1 MSKLVLKTIF
11 STLAVMFGI
20 AFIFFGVMSLAA
32 PGAMLEFS
40 DGIGLQ
46 RLSAAYSVSI
56 YERSG
61 RVNDLANAVERNYYA
76 EEYSV
81 AAELGVKLREAK
93 SFQEYCALRDRLDS
107 EDLITSGRVGNYEQ
121 YITGIISV
129 SLYRSGQKEKAVEV
143 AFSAL
148 KGEFPANNSVEYL
161 ADAVLAEQDSE
172 YCRILLDNL
181 GKLQVEDTEQRESLE
196 TLEGLLRKEIN
207 D

>member
-46 RLSAAYSVSI
+46 KLSAAYSVSI

-61 RVNDLANAVERNYYA
+61 KVNDLANAVERNYYA
-76 EEYSV
+76 KEYSV
-81 AAELGVKLREAK
+81 AAEYGVKLRDSR

-107 EDLITSGRVGNYEQ
+107 EDSITSGRVGNYEQ

-129 SLYRSGQKEKAVEV
+129 SLYNSEQKEKAVDV
-143 AFSAL
+143 SFSAL
-148 KGEFPANNSVEYL
+148 RGEFPANNAVEYL
-161 ADAVLAEQDSE
+161 ADAVLAKQDSE

-181 GKLQVEDTEQRESLE
+181 EKLQVEDVEQEESLAA
-196 TLEGLLRKEIN
+196 LEELLRKEIN